1 MTPARL
7 LIVVVLV
14 LPILLLDTRPLLGH
28 RVKTMSICSTIPQDL
43 FFFFFFSFRFA
54 ISGFLFFLDTIRNTQ
69 LKMAGKFGKKGHDR
83 WLGKRITR
91 SHPSR
96 LPPGLLFSDFS
107 VFSNAFLFSYYS
119 PILQTVCGSGATR
132 ALWAL
137 VRGKPRRREQF
148 SLKHL

>member
-1 MTPARL
+1 
-7 LIVVVLV
+7 
-14 LPILLLDTRPLLGH
+14 
-28 RVKTMSICSTIPQDL
+28 
-43 FFFFFFSFRFA
+43 
-54 ISGFLFFLDTIRNTQ
+54 
-69 LKMAGKFGKKGHDR
+69 MAGKADYEVP
-83 WLGKRITR
+83 
-91 SHPSR
+91 PSR

-119 PILQTVCGSGATR
+119 PILQTVCGSGAGR

>member
-43 FFFFFFSFRFA
+43 FFL
-54 ISGFLFFLDTIRNTQ
+54 FLLGLQSAVFCVFLDTIRNTQ

-107 VFSNAFLFSYYS
+107 VFSNAFLSSYYS
-119 PILQTVCGSGATR
+119 PILQTVCGSGAGR